1 MSVPTTEIP
10 GYLAGTWVID
20 GTHSDVTFTV
30 RHLGVSKVRGRFD
43 QVETTIVTAETLLDS
58 SVNATIQATSID
70 TNNEQRDDH
79 VRSADFLDVEKYPTI
94 TFASSGV
101 RFGDGDYLIDGELT
115 LHGVTKPVTLTAEL
129 GGFGDGQVP
138 DSKVLGISA
147 STEINRT
154 DFGVGPG
161 IPSAMLSDKIKIE
174 LDIEAGLTD

>member
-101 RFGDGDYLIDGELT
+101 RFDDGDYLIDGELT